1 MPIVFV
7 TGTDTGC
14 GKTHISSALLQ
25 ALNNAGQRAVG
36 YKPIASGCVE
46 TPSGLRNDD
55 AVQLLKFSAPGF
67 HYEQINPIALR
78 PAIAPHLAAQDV
90 GIKVDLQQI
99 IDGAEQLQAQADWVV
114 VEGAGGFLVPLNEQQ
129 SFADLLETTQW
140 PVLLVVAM
148 RLGCINHALLSA
160 EAIRQ
165 RTDLLAWCA
174 NVLPPQ
180 QERLDD
186 NISSLRDRI
195 EQPCLGVVHH
205 ARAELAAHEL
215 DSQVILRQLEGNPL
229 K

>member
-55 AVQLLKFSAPGF
+55 ALQLLKYSAPGF
-67 HYEQINPIALR
+67 DYEQINPIALQ

-90 GIKVDLQQI
+90 AAKVDLQQI
-99 IDGAEQLQAQADWVV
+99 IEGAERLQLQADWVV
-114 VEGAGGFLVPLNEQQ
+114 VEGAGGFLVPLNEQE
-129 SFADLLETTQW
+129 SFADLLEVTQW
-140 PVLLVVAM
+140 PVVLVVGM
-148 RLGCINHALLSA
+148 RLGCINHALLSV
-160 EAIRQ
+160 EAIQQ
-165 RTDLLAWCA
+165 RVPLLGWCA

-180 QERLDD
+180 QERLSD
-186 NISSLRDRI
+186 NIRSLRVRI
-195 EQPCLGVVHH
+195 EQPCLGIVREAVP
-205 ARAELAAHEL
+205 EGAAAEL
-215 DSQVILRQLEGNPL
+215 DSGRILRLIEGNPL